1 MSAKIGYI
9 GLGIMGLSM
18 TRNLL
23 KGGFDVTVWNRTRA
37 KVDEAVRDGAVA
49 AESPAGVAARA
60 EIVFMCVTDDAAV
73 REVLFSS
80 KDGLVS
86 GKGRTAIVVDM
97 STVSPSA
104 EIDISERLAGSGTAY
119 MDAPVTGGDIGARE
133 GTLTIMAGGDE
144 DTFRKVLPALEVMG
158 KKIAHTGPVGTG
170 QLTKCVNQILVALNL
185 GAMTEAFAFL
195 QRSPLSSRK
204 TVDLLSSGAAGS
216 WALSNYGPR
225 VMSGDLKP
233 GFRAVDMLKDIKIV
247 LSEAEKMNL
256 QLPGIE
262 LMKDMYQSL
271 CAIQKESLGNH
282 ALIEVYK

>member
-1 MSAKIGYI
+1 
-9 GLGIMGLSM
+9 MGLSM

-23 KGGFDVTVWNRTRA
+23 KGGFEVTVWNRTRK
-37 KVDEAVRDGAVA
+37 KVDEAVREGAIA
-49 AESPAGVAARA
+49 AESPAGVAAEA
-60 EIVFMCVTDDAAV
+60 DIVFMCVTNEAAV
-73 REVLFSS
+73 REVLFDSEGALTS
-80 KDGLVS
+80 EK
-86 GKGRTAIVVDM
+86 GKAKIVVDM
-97 STVSPSA
+97 STIAPSA
-104 EIDISERLAGSGTAY
+104 ESAISERLARSGVAY
-119 MDAPVTGGDIGARE
+119 MDAPVTGGDVGARE

-144 DTFRKVLPALEVMG
+144 DVFQKVLPAFEVLG

-195 QRSPLSSRK
+195 ERSPLNFQK

-225 VMSGDLKP
+225 VMRGDLKP
-233 GFRAVDMLKDIKIV
+233 GFRAADMLKDIRIV
-247 LSEAEKMNL
+247 LAEADKMNL

-282 ALIEVYK
+282 GLIEVYK